1 METDFIRM
9 GIVYIHLIACCV
21 AIGTVFMGDLDMV
34 RRLLRSSDDRTDP
47 AHFTSLHTVVSRALI
62 ALWIT
67 GVALV
72 GFDVWLK
79 GAGILANPKLQAKI
93 AMVCLLTIN
102 GLALQQYVLPYLKK
116 TGSLMGLSFSRRMKA
131 LFIGSVSGVSWF
143 YAAML
148 GIARPLNWKFSLTE
162 ILAAYPVMVA
172 GGFVGMMALTAW
184 AEYRARYA
192 GMDMEL
198 FGPREL
204 RRVPALAAA

>member
-9 GIVYIHLIACCV
+9 GIVYLHLIACCV

-34 RRLLRSSDDRTDP
+34 RRLVRSGDDRTDP
-47 AHFTSLHTVVSRALI
+47 AHFTQLHTVVSRSLI

-67 GVALV
+67 GVAIV
-72 GFDVWLK
+72 GLDMWLK
-79 GAGILANPKLQAKI
+79 GAGILANPKLQSKI
-93 AMVCLLTIN
+93 AMVALLTIN
-102 GLALQQYVLPYLKK
+102 GFVLQGYVLPWLKK
-116 TGSLMGLSFSRRMKA
+116 TGSLMSLSFRRRMIA
-131 LFIGSVSGVSWF
+131 LFTGAVSGVSWF

-148 GIARPLNWKFSLTE
+148 GIARPLNWKFSLAE

-172 GGFVGMMALTAW
+172 GGFIGMVALTAW

-198 FGPREL
+198 FGPLDL
-204 RRVPALAAA
+204 RPVPFGR